1 MTERHTL
8 FTKASQT
15 RQSDA
20 GTVSREGGGSVH
32 PTLGGG
38 YVVSP
43 DVARSGTAFDG
54 VVR

>member
-1 MTERHTL
+1 MTELHTI

-15 RQSDA
+15 RGSDA
-20 GTVSREGGGSVH
+20 STVSREGGGSVH

-43 DVARSGTAFDG
+43 DVARWGTAFAG
-54 VVR
+54 SAR

>member
-1 MTERHTL
+1 MTERHTI
-8 FTKASQT
+8 FTKASQI
-15 RQSDA
+15 RESDA
-20 GTVSREGGGSVH
+20 STVSREGGGSVH

-43 DVARSGTAFDG
+43 DVVRSGTAFEG

>member
-1 MTERHTL
+1 MTERHTI

-15 RQSDA
+15 READA
-20 GTVSREGGGSVH
+20 STVSREGGGSVH

-38 YVVSP
+38 CLVSP
-43 DVARSGTAFDG
+43 DVARSGRAFEG

>member
-1 MTERHTL
+1 MTEKHTI

-15 RQSDA
+15 RESDA
-20 GTVSREGGGSVH
+20 STVGREGGGSVH

-43 DVARSGTAFDG
+43 DMARSGTAFEG

>member
-1 MTERHTL
+1 MTERHTI

-15 RQSDA
+15 RESDA
-20 GTVSREGGGSVH
+20 STVSREGGGSVH

-43 DVARSGTAFDG
+43 GMARSGMAFEG
-54 VVR
+54 LVR

>member
-15 RQSDA
+15 RQFDA
-20 GTVSREGGGSVH
+20 STVSREGGGSVH

>member
-1 MTERHTL
+1 MTERHTI

-15 RQSDA
+15 RESDA
-20 GTVSREGGGSVH
+20 STVSREGGGSVH

-43 DVARSGTAFDG
+43 DMARSGTAFEG

>member
-1 MTERHTL
+1 MTERHTI

-15 RQSDA
+15 RESDA
-20 GTVSREGGGSVH
+20 STVSREGGGSVH

-43 DVARSGTAFDG
+43 VVARSGTAFGG

>member
-1 MTERHTL
+1 MTETHTI

-15 RQSDA
+15 RESDA
-20 GTVSREGGGSVH
+20 STVSREGGGSVH

-43 DVARSGTAFDG
+43 DVARSGTAFEG